1 VIPAARGP
9 DPADV
14 DGSHGTEPLPPRRL
28 GFAVKIAGRPDL
40 KDHDSR
46 RWHNNPHLRVSLHYL
61 DQIFE
66 YLYEHGIRMYRISSD
81 IAPYITHPDLPQFHQ
96 QIDQCPDGLT
106 ALGERARALDLRL
119 SMHPAQ
125 YIVLNSPNERVAAAS
140 MRDFACHASFLD
152 ALGTDANAKI
162 VTHTG
167 GVYGDRSAAAER
179 FVRRYESLPSAVQRR
194 LVLENDETSWAVEDV
209 LPIHERTGIPLVF
222 DTLHHAVNNPSRIAE
237 HEAFRCCLATWPAD
251 QVPKIHFST
260 QRREYREISRR
271 DPNAGTRAVARVP
284 AKPGQHDDWIDGNE
298 FIAFLVGAGDVRFD
312 VMLEAKQK
320 QLALFRLRDDLRA
333 AGWSDYIW

>member
-1 VIPAARGP
+1 MRPAP
-9 DPADV
+9 CSPELADM
-14 DGSHGTEPLPPRRL
+14 DESRRADLLPLRRL

-46 RWHNNPHLRVSLHYL
+46 RWQNGPHLRVSLEYL
-61 DQIFE
+61 DQIFA
-66 YLYEHGIRMYRISSD
+66 YLAEHRIRMYRISSD
-81 IAPYITHPDLPQFHQ
+81 IAPYITHPDLPQFHH
-96 QIDQCPDGLT
+96 QIEESLDGLI

-125 YIVLNSPNERVAAAS
+125 YIVLNSPNERVATAS
-140 MRDFACHASFLD
+140 MRDFTYHARFLD
-152 ALGTDANAKI
+152 ALGADLNAKI

-167 GVYGDRSAAAER
+167 GVYGDRVAAAER
-179 FVRRYESLPSAVQRR
+179 FVRRYESLPWSVQRR
-194 LVLENDETSWAVEDV
+194 LVLENDEISWSVEDV

-237 HEAFRCCLATWPAD
+237 HEAFRLCLATWPVE

-260 QRREYREISRR
+260 QRRMDREISRR
-271 DPNAGTRAVARVP
+271 VPNAKARSIVRVP

-298 FIAFLVGAGDVRFD
+298 FITFLAGAGDARFD

-320 QLALFRLRDDLRA
+320 ELALFRLRDDLVV
-333 AGWSDYIW
+333 AGQSGDIW

>member
-1 VIPAARGP
+1 MIPAARGP
-9 DPADV
+9 DPAGLEGGRGAV
-14 DGSHGTEPLPPRRL
+14 PISPRRL

-46 RWHNNPHLRVSLHYL
+46 RWQNGPHLRVSLHYL
-61 DQIFE
+61 DQIFA
-66 YLYEHGIRMYRISSD
+66 YLAEHGIRMYRISSD

-96 QIDQCPDGLT
+96 QIEECRDGLT

-125 YIVLNSPNERVAAAS
+125 YIVLNSPTERVAAAS
-140 MRDFACHASFLD
+140 MRDLAYHARFLD

-167 GVYGDRSAAAER
+167 GVYGDRATAAER
-179 FVRRYESLPSAVQRR
+179 FVRRYESLPLAVQRR
-194 LVLENDETSWAVEDV
+194 LVLENDEMSWAVEDV

-222 DTLHHAVNNPSRIAE
+222 DTLHHTVNNPSRIAV
-237 HEAFRCCLATWPAD
+237 HDAFRLCLATWPPE

-260 QRREYREISRR
+260 QRREHREISRR
-271 DPNAGTRAVARVP
+271 DPNAGTRSVVRVP

-298 FIAFLVGAGDVRFD
+298 FIAFLAGAGDVRFD

-320 QLALFRLRDDLRA
+320 QLALFRLRDDLLA
-333 AGWSDYIW
+333 AGRSGDIW

>member
-1 VIPAARGP
+1 VIPVPRGSNS
-9 DPADV
+9 ADL
-14 DGSHGTEPLPPRRL
+14 DGSGGADPLPPRRL

-40 KDHDSR
+40 KGHDSR
-46 RWHNNPHLRVSLHYL
+46 RWQNGPHLRVSLHYL
-61 DQIFE
+61 DQIFT
-66 YLYEHGIRMYRISSD
+66 YLAEHGIRMYRISSD
-81 IAPYITHPDLPQFHQ
+81 IAPYITHPDLPQFHH
-96 QIDQCPDGLT
+96 QIEECRDGLL

-125 YIVLNSPNERVAAAS
+125 YIVLNSPDERVAAAS
-140 MRDFACHASFLD
+140 MRDLDYHARFLD
-152 ALGTDANAKI
+152 TLGTDANAKI

-167 GVYGDRSAAAER
+167 GVYGDRVKAAEQ

-194 LVLENDETSWAVEDV
+194 LVLENDETSWAVEEV

-222 DTLHHAVNNPSRIAE
+222 DTLHHAVNNPSRIAV
-237 HEAFRCCLATWPAD
+237 HDAFRLCLATWPAE

-260 QRREYREISRR
+260 QRRTDREITRR
-271 DPNAGTRAVARVP
+271 GQNAGTRSVARVP

-298 FIAFLVGAGDVRFD
+298 FIAFLAGAGDARFD

-320 QLALFRLRDDLRA
+320 QLALFRLRDDLLA
-333 AGWSDYIW
+333 AGRSGDIW